1 MCMKA
6 RLIIA
11 ALCVSAFAHAQP
23 NVEFLG
29 PLQGENHGQHGFS
42 YQGMDISGRYM
53 LSCQNQGIASV
64 YRLSGRRFKRVG
76 QFHLASF
83 HEYNHA
89 NVVSFGV
96 EKAASSDPLPVAYV
110 SQCHRKPVDGRKDV
124 LYVERILPGF
134 GASELVQTIFY
145 EDSSRDFGYALQ
157 WVIDRKEKMLYGYGN
172 TIDNRNPD
180 NRHRIIKF
188 RLPKLS
194 DGSFV
199 VLRPQDALENYLIED
214 VSGYRF
220 NPIGQGLCIY
230 RDRLYMPT
238 GLGDV
243 DNPSVL
249 YVWDLKNRS
258 MRSVDLSAGTTGEL
272 EDISRR
278 GRYLYIQGQDGIF
291 RVKRL

>member
-1 MCMKA
+1 M
-6 RLIIA
+6 
-11 ALCVSAFAHAQP
+11 
-23 NVEFLG
+23 
-29 PLQGENHGQHGFS
+29 
-42 YQGMDISGRYM
+42 
-53 LSCQNQGIASV
+53 
-64 YRLSGRRFKRVG
+64 
-76 QFHLASF
+76 
-83 HEYNHA
+83 
-89 NVVSFGV
+89 VSFGV

-199 VLRPQDALENYLIED
+199 VLRPQDALENYLVED

-230 RDRLYMPT
+230 RGRLYMPT